1 MSWRRAFRAPAI
13 LAWTALAWG
22 CVGSQL
28 PVIGQHADLQVHAVR
43 SIKTL
48 RIKQVAVMPLLEAP
62 AQGVASIAP
71 GASSS
76 VSAEL
81 YGQILLTSEWRV
93 VAQSQVDEA
102 LRNLPE
108 QTVNNQQKVALALG
122 KAVGADGVF
131 FGTIDTYRERIGID
145 YAAAKPAAVGF
156 TLNFLYV
163 PLNQI
168 IWTGRFSKEQR
179 ALSENLFALPD
190 FLRNYG
196 RWIRAHEIAE
206 RGIKEAVNDLRSR
219 LPEPEK
225 VKVFGKSSSYQKTL
239 SQRQQQQNMKASMA
253 Q

>member
-1 MSWRRAFRAPAI
+1 MIWRRLFYVPLLI
-13 LAWTALAWG
+13 GGMALASG
-22 CVGSQL
+22 CVGSKI
-28 PVIGQHADLQVHAVR
+28 PVIGQRSDLQVHAVR
-43 SIKTL
+43 SIGTL
-48 RIKQVAVMPLLEAP
+48 RISQVAVIPLLETP
-62 AQGVASIAP
+62 ADGVASVAP

-93 VAQSQVDEA
+93 VAESQVEQA
-102 LRNLPE
+102 LSNLPQ
-108 QTVNNQQKVALALG
+108 QTVENQQKLAMSLG

-131 FGTIDTYRERIGID
+131 YGTIDTYRERVGID
-145 YAAAKPAAVGF
+145 YAASKPAAVGF
-156 TLNFLYV
+156 TINFLYV

-196 RWIRAHEIAE
+196 RWVRAHEIAD
-206 RGIKEAVNDLRSR
+206 RGIKEAISDLRSR

-225 VKVFGKSSSYQKTL
+225 VQVFGKKSSYQKTL
-239 SQRQQQQNMKASMA
+239 SERQQLQNTKASLV

>member
-1 MSWRRAFRAPAI
+1 MSWRRAFCVPA
-13 LAWTALAWG
+13 LLGWAALASG

-28 PVIGQHADLQVHAVR
+28 PVIGQHSDLQVHAVR
-43 SIKTL
+43 SIGSL
-48 RIKQVAVMPLLEAP
+48 RIKQVAVLPLLEAP
-62 AQGVASIAP
+62 GRGVASVAP

-93 VAQSQVDEA
+93 VAQIQVDQA
-102 LRNLPE
+102 LRGLPE
-108 QTVNNQQKVALALG
+108 QTADNQRKVALALA
-122 KAVGADGVF
+122 KAVGADGIF
-131 FGTIDTYRERIGID
+131 FGTIDTYRERVGID

-190 FLRNYG
+190 FVRNYG
-196 RWIRAHEIAE
+196 RWVRAHEIAE
-206 RGIKEAVNDLRSR
+206 RGIREAINDLRSR
-219 LPEPEK
+219 LPAPEK
-225 VKVFGKSSSYQKTL
+225 VKIFGKGSSYQKTV
-239 SQRQQQQNMKASMA
+239 SERQQLQNLKSSTT